1 MFEIFGEF
9 DTFLELNQEAE
20 GLKDKEKIT
29 ECVGRLVLPP
39 GKENSYES
47 QK

>member
-1 MFEIFGEF
+1 MVS
-9 DTFLELNQEAE
+9 
-20 GLKDKEKIT
+20 DKEKIT